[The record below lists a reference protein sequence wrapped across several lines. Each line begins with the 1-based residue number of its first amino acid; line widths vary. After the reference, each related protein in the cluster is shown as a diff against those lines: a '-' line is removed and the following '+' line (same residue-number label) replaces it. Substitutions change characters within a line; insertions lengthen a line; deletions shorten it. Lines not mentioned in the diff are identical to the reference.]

1 MRTPKFLSLLV
12 IALLPLLGACKA
24 HERAEYAEGGAP
36 AQATEKEQ
44 PGTNQPNDLNPVSAQ
59 TYIDDVTLGH
69 KVGSDGM
76 IAAADQGDDFAPGD
90 PIFLTMKVGDAPA
103 GSEVKVVWYGP
114 GEMKVKEES
123 KAVNP
128 GDTYLTFQAAN
139 TGSWQKGDYRAEV
152 WVGDEKVNQQELQI
166 VDHSEAGR

>member
-1 MRTPKFLSLLV
+1 MRTPKLLSLLV

-24 HERAEYAEGGAP
+24 HDRAEYTEGGAP
-36 AQATEKEQ
+36 QATEKEQ
-44 PGTNQPNDLNPVSAQ
+44 AGTQQPNDLSPVSAQ
-59 TYIDDVTLGH
+59 TYVDDVTLGH

-123 KAVNP
+123 KAVNQ
-128 GDTYLTFQAAN
+128 GDKFLTFQAAN

-152 WVGDEKVNQQELQI
+152 WIGDEKVNQQQLQI
-166 VDHSEAGR
+166 VDHSEAGK